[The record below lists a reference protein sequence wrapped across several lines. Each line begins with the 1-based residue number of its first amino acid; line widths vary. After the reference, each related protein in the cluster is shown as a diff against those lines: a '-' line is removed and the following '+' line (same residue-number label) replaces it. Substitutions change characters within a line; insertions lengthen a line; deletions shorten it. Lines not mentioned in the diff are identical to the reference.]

1 MLAGGPARGHRRP
14 PLEGLGLRLPVA
26 YPLRHS
32 PDLAGAER
40 GRQGRATF
48 PPADILN
55 CDGAMTVLPRR
66 RRTAAVIAALALLS
80 LAGCAGG
87 HSSQSSD
94 ANLALVRKVMD
105 RVQASYVEPVDNAQ
119 LVKDSLKGMLTGLDP
134 HSDYMDESEYREMLG
149 DAHGEF
155 SGIGAEL
162 TRDDSHPKI
171 LSPIDDTPAALAG
184 LKPGDVILRID
195 GVPTESMSLK
205 DAVDKLRGES
215 GSKVRM
221 IISRVGQKPFEVTL
235 TRAVIRVA
243 SVKAHLE
250 PGHVGYLRITTFME
264 KTQGELVDALERL
277 TRESGGRL
285 DGVVLDLRNDPGGLL
300 DTAVHVAGDFLD
312 GGTVVSIHGRVAGED
327 EVYDARA
334 NGDRV
339 RGVPVVVLI
348 NSASAS
354 ASEIVAGALQDRH
367 RATIL
372 GTRSFGKGSVQTIIP
387 LDGNGAL
394 RLTTAR
400 YYTPSGRS
408 IQGEG
413 ITPDV
418 VVLPPRDQQVVDA
431 TVIHET
437 DLRGALKNTGPVRE
451 SKRGG
456 AALGNRADH
465 AAEDVAIDPAV
476 IGTARDYQLQVAVK
490 RIKEMV
496 ARSAP
501 AGRS

>member
-1 MLAGGPARGHRRP
+1 MSLMVKMINSCAQRRGAGAALMLA
-14 PLEGLGLRLPVA
+14 LF
-26 YPLRHS
+26 
-32 PDLAGAER
+32 LA
-40 GRQGRATF
+40 
-48 PPADILN
+48 
-55 CDGAMTVLPRR
+55 
-66 RRTAAVIAALALLS
+66 
-80 LAGCAGG
+80 LAGCGST
-87 HSSQSSD
+87 HSTSARDDQD
-94 ANLALVRKVMD
+94 RDLALMRRVMD
-105 RVQASYVEPVDNAQ
+105 RVQSSYVEPVKDDQ

-134 HSDYMDESEYREMLG
+134 HSDYMDENEYREMLA
-149 DAHGEF
+149 DSHGQF

-184 LKPGDVILRID
+184 IKPGDIILRID
-195 GVPTESMSLK
+195 GQPTENMSLK
-205 DAVDKLRGES
+205 EAVERLRGPADT
-215 GSKVRM
+215 KVR
-221 IISRVGQKPFEVTL
+221 ITISRVGQRPFDVTL
-235 TRAVIRVA
+235 TRAVIRIA
-243 SVKAHLE
+243 SVKSHLE
-250 PGHVGYLRITTFME
+250 GGRIGYVRITTFME
-264 KTQGELVDALERL
+264 KTQSEFLESLERM

-300 DTAVHVAGDFLD
+300 DSAVHIAGDFLD
-312 GGTVVSIHGRVAGED
+312 GGTIVSIRGRSSGED
-327 EVYDARA
+327 EIYDARS
-334 NGDRV
+334 NGDRL

-387 LDGNGAL
+387 LDGHGAL

-413 ITPDV
+413 IAPDV
-418 VVLPPRDQQVVDA
+418 VVLPPRDQQVIA
-431 TVIHET
+431 ASTVHET
-437 DLRGALKNTGPVRE
+437 DLRGALKNTGPE
-451 SKRGG
+451 SGTPRG
-456 AALGNRADH
+456 AASPAVQKTEEG
-465 AAEDVAIDPAV
+465 EDVAIDPAV
-476 IGTARDYQLQVAVK
+476 IGTARDYQLSVALK

-501 AGRS
+501 GGRS

>member
-1 MLAGGPARGHRRP
+1 MVKMINSCAHRRGAGAALMLA
-14 PLEGLGLRLPVA
+14 LF
-26 YPLRHS
+26 
-32 PDLAGAER
+32 LA
-40 GRQGRATF
+40 
-48 PPADILN
+48 
-55 CDGAMTVLPRR
+55 
-66 RRTAAVIAALALLS
+66 
-80 LAGCAGG
+80 LAGCGST
-87 HSSQSSD
+87 HSTSARDDQD
-94 ANLALVRKVMD
+94 RDLALMRRVMD
-105 RVQASYVEPVDNAQ
+105 RVQSSYVEPVKDDQ

-134 HSDYMDESEYREMLG
+134 HSDYMDENEYREMLA
-149 DAHGEF
+149 DSHGQF

-184 LKPGDVILRID
+184 IKPGDIILRID
-195 GVPTESMSLK
+195 GQPTENMSLK
-205 DAVDKLRGES
+205 EAVERLRGPADT
-215 GSKVRM
+215 KVR
-221 IISRVGQKPFEVTL
+221 ITISRVGQRPFDVTL
-235 TRAVIRVA
+235 TRAVIRIA
-243 SVKAHLE
+243 SVKSHLE
-250 PGHVGYLRITTFME
+250 GGRIGYVRITTFME
-264 KTQGELVDALERL
+264 KTQSEFLESLERM

-300 DTAVHVAGDFLD
+300 DSAVHIAGDFLD
-312 GGTVVSIHGRVAGED
+312 GGTIVSIRGRSSGED
-327 EVYDARA
+327 EIYDARS
-334 NGDRV
+334 NGDRL

-387 LDGNGAL
+387 LDGHGAL

-413 ITPDV
+413 IAPDV
-418 VVLPPRDQQVVDA
+418 VVLPPRDQQVIA
-431 TVIHET
+431 ASTVHET
-437 DLRGALKNTGPVRE
+437 DLRGALKNTGPE
-451 SKRGG
+451 SGTPRG
-456 AALGNRADH
+456 AASPAVQKTEE
-465 AAEDVAIDPAV
+465 AEDVAIDPAV
-476 IGTARDYQLQVAVK
+476 IGAARDYQLSVALK

-501 AGRS
+501 GGRS